1 MLCRT
6 SDAVDCPCPKQ
17 QGEGKVGAT
26 KMFWDGRGTQRL
38 KPGRPI
44 PTEQSC
50 RSCGT
55 SENSAE
61 GFRSTGLEVA
71 EVTPQ
76 SVRGTEIMFVI

>member
-1 MLCRT
+1 
-6 SDAVDCPCPKQ
+6 
-17 QGEGKVGAT
+17 
-26 KMFWDGRGTQRL
+26 MFWDGRGTQRL

-76 SVRGTEIMFVI
+76 SVRGTGCTEIMFVIQSCGPHCSAEEWGKANIGSPSS

>member
-1 MLCRT
+1 
-6 SDAVDCPCPKQ
+6 
-17 QGEGKVGAT
+17 
-26 KMFWDGRGTQRL
+26 MFWDGRGTQRL

-71 EVTPQ
+71 EVTPR
-76 SVRGTEIMFVI
+76 SVRGTGCTEIMFVIQSCGPHCSAEEWGKANIGSPSS

>member
-1 MLCRT
+1 MF
-6 SDAVDCPCPKQ
+6 
-17 QGEGKVGAT
+17 GVGS
-26 KMFWDGRGTQRL
+26 GTQCL

-76 SVRGTEIMFVI
+76 SVRGTGCTEIMFVIQSCGPHCSAEEWGKANIGSPSS